1 MGSSS
6 RSSNGKLN
14 AAKKAVELVEDGM
27 VIGIGSGST
36 VEAFLHELGKKIDFE
51 GMNVVGVPSS
61 YGSHMIAVDSGVV
74 VSDLY
79 QYPQPEIYID
89 GTDQLDP
96 QFNCIK
102 GGGGALTRE
111 KILASSC
118 SKFVIITDS
127 SKLGEKLDMVVPV
140 EVIPFAY
147 GIFGRKVAELGGKAE
162 LRESKKKF
170 GPVVTDNGNFIADCD
185 FGGID
190 NPQELEKELNNIPGV
205 VENGIFSKEL
215 IYSVIVGKKDG
226 VELIK

>member
-6 RSSNGKLN
+6 KSSNGKLN

-36 VEAFLHELGKKIDFE
+36 VEAFLQELRKKIDSE

-61 YGSHMIAVDSGVV
+61 YGSHMIAVDCGVV
-74 VSDLY
+74 ISDLY
-79 QYPQPEIYID
+79 QYPQPEMYID
-89 GTDQLDP
+89 GTDQLDS

-118 SKFVIITDS
+118 SKFTVITDS
-127 SKLGEKLDMVVPV
+127 SKLGEKLDIAVPV
-140 EVIPFAY
+140 EIIPFAY
-147 GIFGRKVAELGGKAE
+147 GSFRSKVVELGGRAE
-162 LRESKKKF
+162 LRESKRKV
-170 GPVVTDNGNFIADCD
+170 GPVITDNGNFIADCD
-185 FGGID
+185 FGTID
-190 NPQELEKELNNIPGV
+190 NPQKLEKDLNNIPGV
-205 VENGIFSKEL
+205 IENGLFSKDL
-215 IYSVIVGKKDG
+215 IDSVIVGKEDG

>member
-1 MGSSS
+1 MGSNSK
-6 RSSNGKLN
+6 SSNGKLN
-14 AAKKAVELVEDGM
+14 AAKKAVELVEDGT

-36 VEAFLHELGKKIDFE
+36 VEAFLQELSKKIDSE
-51 GMNVVGVPSS
+51 GMSVVGIPSS
-61 YGSHMIAVDSGVV
+61 YGSHIIAVDNGIVI
-74 VSDLY
+74 SDLY

-89 GTDQLDP
+89 GTDQLDS

-118 SKFVIITDS
+118 AKFAVITDS
-127 SKLGEKLDMVVPV
+127 SKLGEKLDMAVPV

-147 GIFGRKVAELGGKAE
+147 GSFVRKVTEMGGKAK

-170 GPVVTDNGNFIADCD
+170 GPVITDNGNFISDCD
-185 FGGID
+185 FGTID
-190 NPQELEKELNNIPGV
+190 NPQEMEKDLNNIPGV

-215 IYSVIVGKKDG
+215 VYSVIVGKEDG
-226 VELIK
+226 VEIIR

>member
-6 RSSNGKLN
+6 NSSSGKLN
-14 AAKKAVELVEDGM
+14 AARKAVELVEDGM
-27 VIGIGSGST
+27 VIGVGSGST
-36 VEAFLHELGKKIDFE
+36 VEAFLQELDKKIDSE
-51 GMNVVGVPSS
+51 GMNVIGVPSS
-61 YGSHMIAVDSGVV
+61 YGSHMIAVDNGIV

-89 GTDQLDP
+89 GTDQLDS

-118 SKFVIITDS
+118 AKFAVITDS
-127 SKLGEKLDMVVPV
+127 SKLREKLDMAVPV

-147 GIFGRKVAELGGKAE
+147 GSFVKKVTELGGKAK
-162 LRESKKKF
+162 LRESKQKF
-170 GPVVTDNGNFIADCD
+170 GPVVTDNGNFVADCD
-185 FGGID
+185 FGTID
-190 NPQELEKELNNIPGV
+190 NPQKLEKDLNNIPGV

-215 IYSVIVGKKDG
+215 IYSVIVGKEDG